1 MINIKQVID
10 TPREILLVKNL
21 NKSYA
26 QTKVLTDVS
35 FAINEGTT
43 TSIIG
48 SNGSGKST
56 LLRTLLRLIEPDSGE
71 IHFLD
76 RDITKI
82 KKKELRKV
90 RSQVGFVF
98 QKHNL
103 VPKLSVLSNVM
114 HGKLSEKKGPRYWY
128 ESLAPKQCRE
138 EAMESLRAVGLE
150 DFAKRKTTDISGG
163 QSQRVAIARALM
175 QKPKI
180 IFADEP
186 VASLDPKNGEKIMEL
201 FYNLAKEKN
210 ITLIFVSHNVDHAL
224 NYSDRVIALNRGVI
238 NIDKDSKSCTKDAI
252 GCIYE

>member
-1 MINIKQVID
+1 MINIKQIID
-10 TPREILLVKNL
+10 IPREILLVKNL

-138 EAMESLRAVGLE
+138 EAMESLRAVG
-150 DFAKRKTTDISGG
+150 
-163 QSQRVAIARALM
+163 
-175 QKPKI
+175 
-180 IFADEP
+180 
-186 VASLDPKNGEKIMEL
+186 
-201 FYNLAKEKN
+201 
-210 ITLIFVSHNVDHAL
+210 
-224 NYSDRVIALNRGVI
+224 
-238 NIDKDSKSCTKDAI
+238 
-252 GCIYE
+252 